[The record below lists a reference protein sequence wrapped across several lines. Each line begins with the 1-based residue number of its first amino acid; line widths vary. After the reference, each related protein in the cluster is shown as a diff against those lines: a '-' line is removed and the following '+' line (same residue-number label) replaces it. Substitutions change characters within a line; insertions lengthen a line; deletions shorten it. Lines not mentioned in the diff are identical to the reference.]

1 MEPDLRPHYRLVI
14 QIVLAVALLT
24 PHQLDAAPQAA
35 QNWWTLNTERDI
47 AEKGRLRELLNK
59 RNVYISVSFSDTGP
73 NSQTNT
79 SDQNNMSRV
88 VHEAIAAHKE
98 LRKVTY
104 PEEAE
109 FAIIVRASMIQGAG
123 DRGPNF
129 SLLLETEAEVS
140 LEVLVLVPGERQYDG
155 TRIPRIV
162 WEHSSPNTQL
172 EAAAAARFTVDGFLW
187 ELRKLRLR
195 K

>member
-1 MEPDLRPHYRLVI
+1 MESDLRPFYRLAF
-14 QIVLAVALLT
+14 QIVLAVTLLA
-24 PHQLDAAPQAA
+24 PIQVHAAPQAV

-59 RNVYISVSFSDTGP
+59 RKVYVSVSFSDSGP

-79 SDQNNMSRV
+79 SEQNNVSRI

-98 LRKVTY
+98 LQKVTY

-140 LEVLVLVPGERQYDG
+140 LEVLVLVPGEMQSNG

-187 ELRKLRLR
+187 ELRKLRL
-195 K
+195 KK